1 MEIRNSEFLTDEY
14 LKLLASHGVAHVL
27 NNWTRMPPI
36 IEQITLAGV
45 LTAPFAAARAL
56 LRPGRT
62 YQQAVD
68 MFQPY
73 DTIKEE
79 NPAAPARTRGG
90 RAALRRRRPHALRVR
105 QQPRGRKFPEN
116 H

>member
-1 MEIRNSEFLTDEY
+1 
-14 LKLLASHGVAHVL
+14 VL

-36 IEQITLAGV
+36 IDQIAIAGI
-45 LTAPFAAARAL
+45 LTAPFSAARGL

-73 DTIKEE
+73 DAIKEE
-79 NPAAPARTRGG
+79 NPQLRLGLAEAVRRCVADGRTLYAYVNN
-90 RAALRRRRPHALRVR
+90 RAEGNSPKTIEGILDILDRYPVEKL
-105 QQPRGRKFPEN
+105 
-116 H
+116 